1 MATMDDGNNKV
12 IQYTTH

>member
-1 MATMDDGNNKV
+1 MDDGNNKV